1 MNLLLGASEHCQ
13 GPLAATSTSVVL
25 HADAI
30 SRANAIATAY
40 MNGYN
45 QGATR
50 PPTVAECEAA
60 ASASTDVLSS
70 GGGGTAFAA
79 AQAQAQASGES
90 WGTPGWKATFTSAC
104 KASASASSKTWT
116 NSDGTVHTGE
126 GAQTLPEFI
135 QRAVRN

>member
-1 MNLLLGASEHCQ
+1 MHLSLGTPAPSQRLLT
-13 GPLAATSTSVVL
+13 PLPHTCTQML
-25 HADAI
+25 HADAV
-30 SRANAIATAY
+30 SSANAIATAY
-40 MNGYN
+40 MNDYN

-70 GGGGTAFAA
+70 GGDSSAFAA
-79 AQAQAQASGES
+79 AQAKAQASGET

-104 KASASASSKTWT
+104 KASASASSRTWT

-126 GAQTLPEFI
+126 ELRP
-135 QRAVRN
+135 